1 MDTLAKHTLTEN
13 LAHFAKKEDLL
24 VRQDQGCLFIDHKEI
39 DHGYD
44 GGEYFAK
51 CDYLF
56 EVNGQDAQ
64 HVAAVFIA
72 HMVYRSGDGFDI
84 QLEPDWYRRE
94 NS

>member
-1 MDTLAKHTLTEN
+1 MDHGKTKELRKRLIA
-13 LAHFAKKEDLL
+13 FAKKEDLL
-24 VRQDQGCLFIDHKEI
+24 VRQNQGYLFIDHKEI

-56 EVNGQDAQ
+56 EVNGQDAR